1 MHELAGFSTPCV
13 ISMFVIAVI
22 DLCITIMVMSLT
34 KLSEMTMVTL
44 WANAVEG
51 LKNMEAHEMVM
62 DITISESNDLI

>member
-1 MHELAGFSTPCV
+1 MHELAGFSNPCV

-44 WANAVEG
+44 
-51 LKNMEAHEMVM
+51 
-62 DITISESNDLI
+62 